1 MRRAGWLCAAVAL
14 SAAAAPLAAQEAN
27 LWLGGT
33 YAHYADSVDGWA
45 GSVGGRL
52 GARSNTLWGNLDA
65 YFSRFT
71 SGPWVVD
78 IQGGFGALGLLS
90 RELAG
95 GARAQGYSY
104 YVEDGSWSGAGSVAP
119 ILVTSLGRWIAS
131 GEIGVGGVR
140 RLDGTSDLTFSG
152 ALRTT
157 RVLGRWS
164 VDLLLGGVSAGDT
177 AFADATFAAEY
188 RTRTLGVGALVGA
201 RAGDL
206 NDDPVWLQGFLEWR
220 VAQPLILEA
229 RAGTYPEDITGFAS
243 GFFARLGIRVGIVRP
258 ARIPQPEAAP
268 GPLIEPLADG
278 RTRVVFVV
286 PGATTVEIAGEWN
299 AWTPTRLTRLGSDR
313 WEAVLPL
320 GPGAYRFSLV
330 VDGDEWI
337 VPEGV
342 PALPDD
348 FGGEAGMLLIP

>member
-1 MRRAGWLCAAVAL
+1 MRPAGWLCVAAASCAVAT
-14 SAAAAPLAAQEAN
+14 PLAAQEAN

-45 GSVGGRL
+45 GSIGGRL
-52 GARSNTLWGNLDA
+52 GARSNTLWGSLDA

-78 IQGGFGALGLLS
+78 VQGGLGVMGMLS
-90 RELAG
+90 RQLAG
-95 GARAQGYSY
+95 GARAQGYSF

-119 ILVTSLGRWIAS
+119 VLVTSLGRWIAS
-131 GEIGVGGVR
+131 AEIGVGGVR
-140 RLDGTSDLTFSG
+140 RLDETSDLTFSG

-157 RVLGRWS
+157 RALGTWN
-164 VDLLLGGVSAGDT
+164 VDLMLGGVSAGDT
-177 AFADATFAAEY
+177 AFADATLSVEY
-188 RTRTLGVGALVGA
+188 RTRALGIGALVGA

-206 NDDPVWLQGFLEWR
+206 NDDPVWLQGFLEWWL
-220 VAQPLILEA
+220 APPLLLEA

-243 GFFARLGIRVGIVRP
+243 GFFARLGIRVGLVRP
-258 ARIPQPEAAP
+258 SRAPQPAAAP

-278 RTRVVFVV
+278 RTRIVFAV
-286 PGATTVEIAGEWN
+286 PGAAMVEIAGEWN
-299 AWTPTRLTRLGSDR
+299 AWTPTRLAPLGGGM
-313 WEAVLPL
+313 WEATLPP
-320 GPGAYRFSLV
+320 GPRAYRFSLI

-348 FGGEAGMLLIP
+348 FGGEVGLLLIP